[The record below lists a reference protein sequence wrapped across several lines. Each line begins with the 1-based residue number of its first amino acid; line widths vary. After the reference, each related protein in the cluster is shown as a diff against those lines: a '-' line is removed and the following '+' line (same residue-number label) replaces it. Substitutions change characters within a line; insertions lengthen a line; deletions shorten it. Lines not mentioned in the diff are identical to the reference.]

1 MRSFFLLG
9 FVLALGAVAI
19 IGGKSFVKETTTF
32 STVDV
37 STGTITKYVRA
48 TGTVNPVRTVEVGAF
63 VSGPVEAVNV
73 DFNANV
79 KKGTV
84 LAEIDP
90 RLVQADVERD
100 TAALEIAE
108 SEVAEVK
115 ANLQLAIKNEQRA
128 LELAQ
133 RNPEFVSEQD
143 LDQLKFNKQ
152 ALQARLKLTQGNVK
166 QAKGRLKNSTTNL
179 KYTKIVSPVDGVVI
193 HRQVEPGQTV
203 VASFSSPVL
212 FFVAPDLKK
221 EMHVFAKIDEADIG
235 LVIAA
240 KKANRPVH
248 FTVDAHPREVF
259 KGHIKQIRSRSST
272 VDNVVT
278 FPVVISTANPDLKL
292 LPGMTADLYIE
303 ADVREDVTQV
313 PNSAILFRPPA
324 KHVRPEDRRLLQPD
338 LEGRS
343 TAPFKVGSEMYA
355 GRDQRYVW
363 IQQGQDELLRAV
375 PVTVG
380 INDENFTEVISDE
393 ISDGHQLVV
402 GIKN

>member
-1 MRSFFLLG
+1 
-9 FVLALGAVAI
+9 
-19 IGGKSFVKETTTF
+19 TTTF

-203 VASFSSPVL
+203 
-212 FFVAPDLKK
+212 
-221 EMHVFAKIDEADIG
+221 
-235 LVIAA
+235 
-240 KKANRPVH
+240 
-248 FTVDAHPREVF
+248 
-259 KGHIKQIRSRSST
+259 
-272 VDNVVT
+272 
-278 FPVVISTANPDLKL
+278 
-292 LPGMTADLYIE
+292 
-303 ADVREDVTQV
+303 
-313 PNSAILFRPPA
+313 
-324 KHVRPEDRRLLQPD
+324 
-338 LEGRS
+338 
-343 TAPFKVGSEMYA
+343 
-355 GRDQRYVW
+355 
-363 IQQGQDELLRAV
+363 
-375 PVTVG
+375 
-380 INDENFTEVISDE
+380 
-393 ISDGHQLVV
+393 
-402 GIKN
+402 